1 MAKVSH
7 KFRLLTDTVCSLKR
21 RKDRLRDAQ
30 KDRLCRTLGTIVYL
44 FETSAFFSE
53 TARNP
58 LIGRPA
64 SFDVDTSGAGLGELA
79 IQCRGPAGNV
89 PVDVRPT
96 GPGKYNVSFIPNKPG
111 EYNIHFVFNGDDIPG
126 SPIKTIVN
134 DPNRIVA
141 HGEGLHQVGHGT
153 IF

>member
-1 MAKVSH
+1 M
-7 KFRLLTDTVCSLKR
+7 F
-21 RKDRLRDAQ
+21 
-30 KDRLCRTLGTIVYL
+30 
-44 FETSAFFSE
+44 FFSE
-53 TARNP
+53 TVRNP

-79 IQCRGPAGNV
+79 IQCRGPTGNV

-96 GPGKYNVSFIPNKPG
+96 APGRYNVSFIPNKPG

-134 DPNRIVA
+134 DPNKIVA
-141 HGEGLHQVGHGT
+141 HGEGLYQVRRACNEISE
-153 IF
+153 IFYK

>member
-1 MAKVSH
+1 MTRENIAY
-7 KFRLLTDTVCSLKR
+7 
-21 RKDRLRDAQ
+21 
-30 KDRLCRTLGTIVYL
+30 IL
-44 FETSAFFSE
+44 FKKLVFFSE
-53 TARNP
+53 SVRNP

-79 IQCRGPAGNV
+79 IQCRGPSGNV

-96 GPGKYNVSFIPNKPG
+96 APGRYNVSFIPNKPG

-134 DPNRIVA
+134 DPNKIVA
-141 HGEGLHQVGHGT
+141 HGEGLYQVRHAGNG
-153 IF
+153 IS

>member
-1 MAKVSH
+1 MRKRSVLKS
-7 KFRLLTDTVCSLKR
+7 TVEPV
-21 RKDRLRDAQ
+21 
-30 KDRLCRTLGTIVYL
+30 THL
-44 FETSAFFSE
+44 FATYAFFFSE
-53 TARNP
+53 TVRNP
-58 LIGRPA
+58 LLGRPA

-96 GPGKYNVSFIPNKPG
+96 APGKYNVSFIPNKPG
-111 EYNIHFVFNGDDIPG
+111 EYNIHFVFNGDEIPG

-141 HGEGLHQVGHGT
+141 HGEGLHQVRHRT
-153 IF
+153 MF

>member
-1 MAKVSH
+1 M
-7 KFRLLTDTVCSLKR
+7 LTYYLKN
-21 RKDRLRDAQ
+21 
-30 KDRLCRTLGTIVYL
+30 L
-44 FETSAFFSE
+44 FFFSE
-53 TARNP
+53 SVRNP

-79 IQCRGPAGNV
+79 IQCRGPSGNV

-96 GPGKYNVSFIPNKPG
+96 APGRYNVSFIPNKPG

-134 DPNRIVA
+134 DPNKIVA
-141 HGEGLHQVGHGT
+141 HGEGLYQVRMPAMAFHKCFTNNSKQLLSVSICDVERIYCACALTMIRGS
-153 IF
+153 F

>member
-1 MAKVSH
+1 MTRENIAY
-7 KFRLLTDTVCSLKR
+7 
-21 RKDRLRDAQ
+21 
-30 KDRLCRTLGTIVYL
+30 IL
-44 FETSAFFSE
+44 FKKLVFFSE
-53 TARNP
+53 SVRNP

-79 IQCRGPAGNV
+79 IQCRGPSGNV

-96 GPGKYNVSFIPNKPG
+96 APGRYNVSFIPNKPG

-134 DPNRIVA
+134 DPNKIVA
-141 HGEGLHQVGHGT
+141 HGEGLYQVRMPAMAFHKCFT
-153 IF
+153 NNSKQSLSVSICDVERIYCACA

>member
-1 MAKVSH
+1 MTREKIAY
-7 KFRLLTDTVCSLKR
+7 LLIKN
-21 RKDRLRDAQ
+21 LR
-30 KDRLCRTLGTIVYL
+30 V
-44 FETSAFFSE
+44 FFFSE
-53 TARNP
+53 TVRNP

-96 GPGKYNVSFIPNKPG
+96 APGRYNVSFIPNKPG

-134 DPNRIVA
+134 DPNKIVA
-141 HGEGLHQVGHGT
+141 HGEGLYQVRRACNEISE
-153 IF
+153 IFYK

>member
-1 MAKVSH
+1 M
-7 KFRLLTDTVCSLKR
+7 
-21 RKDRLRDAQ
+21 
-30 KDRLCRTLGTIVYL
+30 G
-44 FETSAFFSE
+44 FFSE
-53 TARNP
+53 TVRNP

-96 GPGKYNVSFIPNKPG
+96 APGRYNVSFIPNKPG

-141 HGEGLHQVGHGT
+141 HGEGLHQVRHACND
-153 IF
+153 IS

>member
-1 MAKVSH
+1 MTRENIAY
-7 KFRLLTDTVCSLKR
+7 
-21 RKDRLRDAQ
+21 
-30 KDRLCRTLGTIVYL
+30 IL
-44 FETSAFFSE
+44 FKKLVFFSE
-53 TARNP
+53 SVRNP

-79 IQCRGPAGNV
+79 IQCRGPSGNV

-96 GPGKYNVSFIPNKPG
+96 ALGRYNVSFIPNKPG

-134 DPNRIVA
+134 DPNKIVA
-141 HGEGLHQVGHGT
+141 HGEGLYQVRHAGNG
-153 IF
+153 IS